1 MSMAVRPRAVGVF
14 CGSRTGRKEA
24 YAEAAFEVGRAL
36 ARAGIRIVYGGG
48 GVGLMGVVA
57 DAALAAGGEVV
68 GFIPERLIA
77 REGPRNALTRL
88 EVTPTMFARKQ
99 QMIAQS
105 DAFLVL
111 PGGFGTLDELLEV
124 ITLRQLGYHDR
135 PIVLLN
141 VDGYFD
147 RLLAFFEEIVE
158 EDFADPST
166 LSLWAVARD
175 VGEALELLAGR
186 TPASSAAE

>member
-1 MSMAVRPRAVGVF
+1 MAVWPRAVCVF

-36 ARAGIRIVYGGG
+36 VRAGIRIVYGGG

-77 REGPRNALTRL
+77 REGPKHTLTRL

-99 QMIAQS
+99 KMIAQS

-124 ITLRQLGYHDR
+124 VTLRQLGYHDR

-141 VDGYFD
+141 VEGYFD
-147 RLLAFFEEIVE
+147 RLLAFFEEIVG